1 MLNLL
6 MGWRHNWLSGKMV
19 HSKVLLMNNMLL
31 RTHIVS
37 IMSLHRN
44 HPSLGLIGRVMKH
57 RHSSWDIALIDIMKG
72 ANGIRLRYYL
82 RLYTSGGACRLLQV
96 LVVITLIILGLLR
109 IPTLSQI

>member
-37 IMSLHRN
+37 IRSLHRN
-44 HPSLGLIGRVMKH
+44 HSRLRVIGGVMKH
-57 RHSSWDIALIDIMKG
+57 RYSSWDFTLINIMKG
-72 ANGIRLRYYL
+72 ANRIGLWYYL
-82 RLYTSGGACRLLQV
+82 WLYTSGGACRLLQV
-96 LVVITLIILGLLR
+96 FVVIALIILGLL
-109 IPTLSQI
+109 